1 MLERFTEKSINC
13 IIFAQDEANRNK
25 HDMLYPLHLLLGIIN
40 LKSGTLARVM
50 KVTEI
55 NSDKVKNDI
64 LDMLKDKTTT
74 KKYDI
79 LPFSDEVKQVLD
91 NSWDISIKLG
101 TNYIGPEHIFLSLI
115 QDNSVKALFA
125 KYDTDMQRITSTIVR
140 IISKKTSINQH
151 PEGNLAKKATPKYF
165 SISEILNEQKCTELI
180 SLAKE
185 EMYKSGKEALGTEQ
199 ILLSMLSEDSSLK
212 EQLNQFGITYEE
224 VQRKLSEINSR
235 KKEFFSNEIFC
246 TPKLYKSM
254 LSAYETAKELGSAN
268 IEPEHI
274 ILGIL
279 NEKDSIAYDIIKD
292 IYGSPRSIYEQIIKP
307 IEKQRPVTSTIL
319 RLAKEEARRLS
330 QHMVG
335 TELILLGILAES
347 SSIAVNVLTELGV
360 TLKDARAEVE
370 KILGFGDEYN
380 DGEVFYTIRAK
391 RLLEMAWHN
400 AKKNNKQKIEPEH
413 LLMAIVQLKDCVA
426 MKVLENLGVDSIE
439 IKEGIAKELKFQD
452 SNA

>member
-13 IIFAQDEANRNK
+13 IILAQDEANKNN

-40 LKSGTLARVM
+40 LKSGTLARIM

-55 NSDKVKNDI
+55 NSEKVKKEI
-64 LDMLKDKTTT
+64 LNILKEKKTA

-79 LPFSDEVKQVLD
+79 LPFSEEVKNVLD

-115 QDNSVKALFA
+115 QDRSIKDLFA
-125 KYDTDMQRITSTIVR
+125 RYNTDMQRITATILR
-140 IISKKTSINQH
+140 IISKKTQFNQH
-151 PEGNLAKKATPKYF
+151 PEGNLVKKATPKYF

-185 EMYKSGKEALGTEQ
+185 EMEKSSKEALGTEQ
-199 ILLSMLSEDSSLK
+199 ILLSILKQDYILK
-212 EQLNQFGITYEE
+212 EQLNKFGITYEKA
-224 VQRKLSEINSR
+224 QKKLSEINSR

-279 NEKDSIAYDIIKD
+279 NEKDNIAYDIIKD
-292 IYGSPRSIYEQIIKP
+292 IYGNPKSLYEQIIKP
-307 IEKQRPVTSTIL
+307 IEKQRPATSTIL

-347 SSIAVNVLTELGV
+347 SSLAVNVLIELGV

-400 AKKNNKQKIEPEH
+400 AKKHNKQKIEPEH

-426 MKVLENLGVDSIE
+426 MKVLENLGVDAIE
-439 IKEGIAKELKFQD
+439 IKEGIAKELNFKEKN
-452 SNA
+452 S